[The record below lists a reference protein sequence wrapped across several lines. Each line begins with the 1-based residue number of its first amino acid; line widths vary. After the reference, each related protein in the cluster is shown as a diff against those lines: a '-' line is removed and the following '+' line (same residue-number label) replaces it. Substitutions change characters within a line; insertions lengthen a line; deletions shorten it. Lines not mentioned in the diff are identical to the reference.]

1 MSRSSATDFM
11 CADRGGCVAG
21 RRMRR
26 AITVS
31 PWRLRLRRSGR
42 SPRQSSAAQI
52 RWRFPIRNSSQRS
65 SRCATSRDHPA
76 LKTDKI
82 YLVGFMAAG
91 KTTLAQALG
100 RRLGWRAEDVD
111 VLVEA
116 RERRTVAEIFAREGE
131 PYFRAIERQVIWSL
145 LPLRHAVVATGGGT
159 FVDPDNRAA
168 INADGLSVWIDVPLD
183 ALLARI
189 PADGRRPLANDRIQ
203 MAMLYETRRLAY
215 QQAQLRLDASFARSE
230 ELVEQLVEQ
239 LE

>member
-1 MSRSSATDFM
+1 
-11 CADRGGCVAG
+11 
-21 RRMRR
+21 
-26 AITVS
+26 
-31 PWRLRLRRSGR
+31 
-42 SPRQSSAAQI
+42 
-52 RWRFPIRNSSQRS
+52 
-65 SRCATSRDHPA
+65 

-111 VLVEA
+111 MLIEA

-131 PYFRAIERQVIWSL
+131 PYFRSIERQVIWSL
-145 LPLRHAVVATGGGT
+145 LPLRHAVIATGGGT
-159 FVDPDNRAA
+159 FVDTENRAA
-168 INADGLSVWIDVPLD
+168 INADGLSVWIDVPFD
-183 ALLARI
+183 ALLERI

-215 QQAQLRLDASFARSE
+215 QQAQLRLDASRLRPE
-230 ELVEQLVEQ
+230 ELVEQLIEQ

>member
-1 MSRSSATDFM
+1 
-11 CADRGGCVAG
+11 
-21 RRMRR
+21 
-26 AITVS
+26 
-31 PWRLRLRRSGR
+31 
-42 SPRQSSAAQI
+42 
-52 RWRFPIRNSSQRS
+52 
-65 SRCATSRDHPA
+65 

-111 VLVEA
+111 MLVEA

-131 PYFRAIERQVIWSL
+131 PYFRSIERQVIWSL

-159 FVDPDNRAA
+159 FVDPENRAA

-183 ALLARI
+183 TLLARI
-189 PADGRRPLANDRIQ
+189 PLDGRRPLANDRVQ
-203 MAMLYETRRLAY
+203 MAMLYENRRLAY
-215 QQAQLRLDASFARSE
+215 QQAQLRLDASRARSE
-230 ELVEQLVEQ
+230 ELVDQLIEQ